1 MDIKLAKKENL
12 KQIINILEQI
22 SRMHYENRPDI
33 FKDKNK
39 NQIEKDT
46 IEILNDKNKT
56 VLIAT
61 DSSSIVYGVLIYK
74 VKEVKN
80 HINLKDTKIL
90 WVDELGVDER
100 YRGKGIGKRLME
112 EALMIAKKKD
122 CKRIELNCWNFNE
135 KAIKFYKKFGM
146 KEQRIIMEK

>member
-80 HINLKDTKIL
+80 HINLKDT
-90 WVDELGVDER
+90 
-100 YRGKGIGKRLME
+100 
-112 EALMIAKKKD
+112 
-122 CKRIELNCWNFNE
+122 
-135 KAIKFYKKFGM
+135 
-146 KEQRIIMEK
+146 